1 MHLLKAALWYQKNG
15 FSVIPAK
22 GKRPNIASWARFQR
36 ERASAAQIRQ
46 WADEGLIQNIAV
58 IMGRVSYNAVC
69 IDLDGLGAV
78 AAFWK
83 QFPHYKNTTFT
94 VLSGS
99 HEGQHLYFRVRD
111 LPKTLRIKT
120 HVGGFELRSD
130 GAYMIAPPSVHPKS
144 GKAYEMIYRRPIAFR
159 DNLNDVITWLES
171 MIPQPAPVTPART
184 TPHQPGRWQ
193 ARASYMRNAYMKA
206 AVERELSAVRRARQ
220 GERNNTLFNSAMCL
234 GRFIAGGELPAG
246 EIRNELL
253 GAALATGMPQQE
265 AERTIASGFKWG
277 ERKPRNV
284 PAPPPR
290 RD

>member
-22 GKRPNIASWARFQR
+22 AKRPNIASWAQYQQ
-36 ERASAAQIRQ
+36 ERPSAEQIRQ
-46 WADEGLIQNIAV
+46 WADEGLFQNIAV

-83 QFPHYKNTTFT
+83 QFPDYKNTTFT

-99 HEGQHLYFRVRD
+99 HAGQHLYFRVRD

-120 HVGGFELRSD
+120 DMEGFELRSE
-130 GAYMIAPPSVHPKS
+130 GAYMIAPPSIHPKTRFF
-144 GKAYEMIYRRPIAFR
+144 YEMEYRRPVAVH
-159 DNLNDVITWLES
+159 DNLNDVIAWLES
-171 MIPQPAPVTPART
+171 LRPQPAPVAPART
-184 TPHQPGRWQ
+184 QTHQPGRWQ
-193 ARASYMRNAYMKA
+193 ARESYMRNAYLKA
-206 AVERELSAVRRARQ
+206 AVERELSAVRRARH

-234 GRFIAGGELPAG
+234 GRFIAGGELNAG

-253 GAALATGMPQQE
+253 GAALATGMSQQE

-284 PAPPPR
+284 PAPPPK